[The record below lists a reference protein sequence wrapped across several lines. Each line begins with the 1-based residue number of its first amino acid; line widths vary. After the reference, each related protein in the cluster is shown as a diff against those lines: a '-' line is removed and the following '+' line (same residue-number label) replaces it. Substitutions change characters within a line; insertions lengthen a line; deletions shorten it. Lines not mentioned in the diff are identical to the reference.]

1 MADEQTDDGWKD
13 GNYTFPL
20 AKPILSEDGETKA
33 LTFRKPTASDIIAC
47 GNPVEFNPLSDPPT
61 IRIRDREMGAMIS
74 RLANISPVAVGRM
87 ETKDLINAGW
97 LLSPFF
103 VPV

>member
-1 MADEQTDDGWKD
+1 MAEQTDDGGWKD
-13 GNYTFPL
+13 GRYTFQLSKPL
-20 AKPILSEDGETKA
+20 LSEDGELKA
-33 LTFRKPTASDIIAC
+33 LTLREPTASDIIAC

-74 RLANISPVAVGRM
+74 RVANVSPVAIGRM
-87 ETKDLINAGW
+87 VPKDLINAGW
-97 LLSPFF
+97 LLAPFF